1 MARSRRSR
9 RTLTVVVLVVLS
21 LSLIS
26 LDLNGRTHSVTSGI
40 KSVANDIFSP
50 LRQGVLDIISPI
62 GGFFAGAF
70 DYHSVQAQNEQLQR
84 TIGQLRAAKAER
96 SFEQAQLRTL
106 MALQNLPFLQSLPTV
121 TAETIDK
128 YSSNFT
134 ATITLD
140 KGRADGVDVGYPVV
154 ASGGLVGQVIQ
165 SFHHSCVVQLI
176 TDGQSKVGVTFGNQ
190 LTGIVD
196 GQGPGNDLTLDLVP
210 PHTPLTQG
218 RAPLHQWSAGGGLP
232 AGDPGGHGRVL
243 PYGGGSESGERHGG
257 RGGRPQPAGL
267 RRRGAVGAVDV
278 SGRAML
284 RLAFV
289 IFVVLLV
296 QQVLMVPLRVGG
308 AHPDLLWLL
317 PITAALLDGPETG
330 AIVGFWSGLAFDLVL
345 PTPFGL
351 SALVGCLLG
360 FAVGSLTTSVD
371 PRAVWLKPVAA
382 VAGSV
387 AADMLFAV
395 LGAIMGQQQ
404 MVQIDFLA
412 LALVVA
418 VSSLVLVLPVNR
430 LMRWALAGESNRRSL
445 VSADAESRLW

>member
-1 MARSRRSR
+1 M
-9 RTLTVVVLVVLS
+9 
-21 LSLIS
+21 
-26 LDLNGRTHSVTSGI
+26 NGRAVLR
-40 KSVANDIFSP
+40 VA
-50 LRQGVLDIISPI
+50 L
-62 GGFFAGAF
+62 
-70 DYHSVQAQNEQLQR
+70 
-84 TIGQLRAAKAER
+84 
-96 SFEQAQLRTL
+96 
-106 MALQNLPFLQSLPTV
+106 
-121 TAETIDK
+121 
-128 YSSNFT
+128 
-134 ATITLD
+134 
-140 KGRADGVDVGYPVV
+140 
-154 ASGGLVGQVIQ
+154 
-165 SFHHSCVVQLI
+165 
-176 TDGQSKVGVTFGNQ
+176 
-190 LTGIVD
+190 
-196 GQGPGNDLTLDLVP
+196 
-210 PHTPLTQG
+210 
-218 RAPLHQWSAGGGLP
+218 
-232 AGDPGGHGRVL
+232 
-243 PYGGGSESGERHGG
+243 
-257 RGGRPQPAGL
+257 
-267 RRRGAVGAVDV
+267 
-278 SGRAML
+278 
-284 RLAFV
+284 V
-289 IFVVLLV
+289 IFVVLMV
-296 QQVLMVPLRVGG
+296 QQVLMVPLRIAG

-445 VSADAESRLW
+445 VSAQGDSRIW